1 MRRSRLLW
9 SFAMSRIG
17 KKPIAIP
24 KGVKVNI
31 NDGTVEITG
40 PKGTLS
46 TSVPQGI
53 SFRVD
58 GDQLIAE
65 RESNDY
71 AALHGLARA
80 LVQNAVTGVT
90 EGFTRQL
97 DVVGVGYKADIQKG
111 RVIFNL
117 GYSHPIEFPIP
128 KGIDV
133 KIERVNKPIQQYQ
146 TTLTITGIDRQQVGQ
161 VAADMRSLRQ
171 PDPYKGKGVRYSN
184 EALKLKPGKTGK

>member
-1 MRRSRLLW
+1 
-9 SFAMSRIG
+9 MSRIG

-24 KGVKVNI
+24 GGVKVNI
-31 NDGTVEITG
+31 SDGTIEVTG
-40 PKGTLS
+40 PKGALKT
-46 TSVPQGI
+46 TVPQGI
-53 SFRVD
+53 TFRIE
-58 GDQLIAE
+58 GDHLIAE

-97 DVVGVGYKADIQKG
+97 DVVGVGYKADLQKG

-117 GYSHPIEFPIP
+117 GYSHPIEFPLP

-133 KIERVNKPIQQYQ
+133 KIERINKPIQQYQ
-146 TTLTITGIDRQQVGQ
+146 TTLTVTGIDRQQVGQ

-171 PDPYKGKGVRYSN
+171 PDPYKGKGVRYTN
-184 EALKLKPGKTGK
+184 EVLKLKPGKTGK

>member
-1 MRRSRLLW
+1 
-9 SFAMSRIG
+9 MSRIG

-24 KGVKVNI
+24 QGVKINI
-31 NDGTVEITG
+31 NDGTVEVTG
-40 PKGTLS
+40 PKGSLT
-46 TSVPQGI
+46 TSVPEGI
-53 SFRVD
+53 SFRVE

-65 RESNDY
+65 RAGDDK

-80 LVQNAVTGVT
+80 LLNNAVTGVT

-97 DVVGVGYKADIQKG
+97 DIVGVGYKVELQPT
-111 RVIFNL
+111 RVMFNL

-128 KGIDV
+128 SGIAIKV
-133 KIERVNKPIQQYQ
+133 ERVNKPIQQYQ

-171 PDPYKGKGVRYSN
+171 PDPYKGKGVRYAN
-184 EALKLKPGKTGK
+184 EQLKLKPGKTGK

>member
-1 MRRSRLLW
+1 
-9 SFAMSRIG
+9 MSRIG

-24 KGVKVNI
+24 KGVKVNV
-31 NDGTVEITG
+31 NDGAVEVTG
-40 PKGTLS
+40 PKGTM
-46 TSVPQGI
+46 TTDVPEGVK
-53 SFRVD
+53 FRVD

-65 RESNDY
+65 RESDDK

-97 DVVGVGYKADIQKG
+97 DVVGVGYKAELQKG
-111 RVIFNL
+111 RVMFSL
-117 GYSHPIEFPIP
+117 GYSHQIEFPLP

-146 TTLTITGIDRQQVGQ
+146 TTLTISGINRQQVGQ
-161 VAADMRSLRQ
+161 VAADMRSLRR
-171 PDPYKGKGVRYSN
+171 PDPYKGKGVRYAN

>member
-1 MRRSRLLW
+1 
-9 SFAMSRIG
+9 MSRIG
-17 KKPIAIP
+17 KKPIAMP
-24 KGVKVNI
+24 KGVKINI
-31 NDGTVEITG
+31 NDGAIEVTG
-40 PKGTLS
+40 PKGVLKTP
-46 TSVPQGI
+46 VPNGI
-53 SFRVD
+53 AFRVE

-65 RESNDY
+65 RESNEY

-90 EGFTRQL
+90 DGFTRQL
-97 DVVGVGYKADIQKG
+97 DVVGVGYKAEVQKG

-128 KGIDV
+128 TGIEV

-161 VAADMRSLRQ
+161 VAADMRSLRR
-171 PDPYKGKGVRYSN
+171 PDPYKGKGVRYAN

>member
-1 MRRSRLLW
+1 
-9 SFAMSRIG
+9 MSRIG

-24 KGVKVNI
+24 KGVKVNV
-31 NDGTVEITG
+31 NDGAVEING
-40 PKGTLS
+40 PKGSLKTV
-46 TSVPQGI
+46 VPEGI
-53 SFRVD
+53 RFRVE
-58 GDQLIAE
+58 GEQLIAE
-65 RESNDY
+65 RDSNDY

-97 DVVGVGYKADIQKG
+97 DVVGVGYKAEVQKG

-161 VAADMRSLRQ
+161 VAADMRSLRR
-171 PDPYKGKGVRYSN
+171 PDPYKGKGVRYAN

>member
-1 MRRSRLLW
+1 
-9 SFAMSRIG
+9 MSRIG
-17 KKPIAIP
+17 KKPIALP
-24 KGVKVNI
+24 QGVTVKI
-31 NDGTVEITG
+31 DDGTIEV
-40 PKGTLS
+40 KGKNGVLQ
-46 TSVPQGI
+46 TSIPEGI
-53 SFRVD
+53 KFRVD

-65 RESNDY
+65 RESDDK

-80 LVQNAVTGVT
+80 LVQNAVTGVN

-97 DVVGVGYKADIQKG
+97 DIVGVGYKAEVQKS

-146 TTLTITGIDRQQVGQ
+146 TTLTITGINRQQVGQ

-171 PDPYKGKGVRYSN
+171 PDPYKGKGVRYAN
-184 EALKLKPGKTGK
+184 EVLKLKPGKTGK

>member
-1 MRRSRLLW
+1 
-9 SFAMSRIG
+9 MSRIG
-17 KKPIAIP
+17 KKPIALP

-31 NDGTVEITG
+31 NDGMVEVTG
-40 PKGTLS
+40 PKGSLT
-46 TSVPQGI
+46 TPVPEGVK
-53 SFRVD
+53 FRVE

-65 RESNDY
+65 RESNDK

-90 EGFTRQL
+90 DGFTRQL
-97 DVVGVGYKADIQKG
+97 DVVGVGYKAEVQKS
-111 RVIFNL
+111 RIIFNL

-133 KIERVNKPIQQYQ
+133 KIERTNKPIQQYQ

-171 PDPYKGKGVRYSN
+171 PDPYKGKGVRYAN
-184 EALKLKPGKTGK
+184 EVLKLKPGKTGK

>member
-1 MRRSRLLW
+1 
-9 SFAMSRIG
+9 MSRIG
-17 KKPIAIP
+17 KKPIALP

-31 NDGTVEITG
+31 NDGTVEVTG
-40 PKGTLS
+40 PKGSLT
-46 TSVPQGI
+46 TPVPEGVK
-53 SFRVD
+53 FRVE

-65 RESNDY
+65 RESDDK

-90 EGFTRQL
+90 DGFTRQL
-97 DVVGVGYKADIQKG
+97 DVVGVGYKAEVQKS
-111 RVIFNL
+111 RIIFNL

-133 KIERVNKPIQQYQ
+133 KIERTNKPIQQYQ

-171 PDPYKGKGVRYSN
+171 PDPYKGKGVRYAN
-184 EALKLKPGKTGK
+184 EVLKLKPGKTGK